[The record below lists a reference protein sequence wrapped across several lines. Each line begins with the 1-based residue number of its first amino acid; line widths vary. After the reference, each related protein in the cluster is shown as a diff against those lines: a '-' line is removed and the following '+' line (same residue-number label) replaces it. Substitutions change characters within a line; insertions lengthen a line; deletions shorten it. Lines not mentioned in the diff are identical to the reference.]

1 MITMRT
7 KKIAALIACMS
18 VLLLLTLVG
27 FAQQGPPPFG
37 GPHGDGPGR
46 HGHDGG
52 PPIPFARELNLTDA
66 QQAQIK
72 QIADS
77 FAASTKDLR
86 DKLKALHDSAP
97 DPLSGAAFDE
107 AAVRAAAQAR
117 ASVEVELEVAHA
129 RMMSQIFA
137 VLTDEQK
144 AQIAAHRKEFEQHR
158 GAMPPPPPPPPGGEN
173 VPLSND

>member
-1 MITMRT
+1 MIRMRT

-37 GPHGDGPGR
+37 GPDGGPGR
-46 HGHDGG
+46 HGHDGGG

-66 QQAQIK
+66 QKTQIK

-77 FAASTKDLR
+77 FAASTKDLH

-97 DPLSGAAFDE
+97 DPLSGTFDE
-107 AAVRAAAQAR
+107 AAVRAAAQQR
-117 ASVEVELEVAHA
+117 ASIEVELEVAHA
-129 RMMSQIFA
+129 KMMSQIFA
-137 VLTDEQK
+137 VLTDEQ
-144 AQIAAHRKEFEQHR
+144 
-158 GAMPPPPPPPPGGEN
+158 
-173 VPLSND
+173 